1 MAWLK
6 RRRGKKPPPAA
17 TAGQTE
23 ASKALDKAEASLER
37 AHDETREIMA
47 TAEKLKRLGDSNDFA
62 RRIGRAMGGTG

>member
-6 RRRGKKPPPAA
+6 RRRGKTPAA
-17 TAGQTE
+17 TAGQKE

-62 RRIGRAMGGTG
+62 RRIGRAMGGAG